1 MRRSLIR
8 GDARYPIIAQLLCD
22 VWVPCLIAHT
32 LKSTHIATALRLVVK
47 VTTVSQL
54 VDDLS
59 GFTDAE
65 QWLIVAFVTLM
76 VVVFTC
82 WVGFAV
88 VLVTRT
94 VLSAARFDTR
104 KIRGLAG
111 RAAMRLP
118 AWRRSSPGARTS
130 SATP

>member
-1 MRRSLIR
+1 M
-8 GDARYPIIAQLLCD
+8 
-22 VWVPCLIAHT
+22 
-32 LKSTHIATALRLVVK
+32 
-47 VTTVSQL
+47 SQL
-54 VDDLS
+54 VHELS
-59 GFTDAE
+59 RFTDAE
-65 QWLIVAFVTLM
+65 QWLIVAFATLM

-111 RAAMRLP
+111 RAD
-118 AWRRSSPGARTS
+118 SARTAAGKLS
-130 SATP
+130 HGTVVLRAD